1 MKIKKFLAGLTF
13 AVVCGLGGYGAV
25 RIFASEV
32 TTDSEVTTE
41 PNPIITTIATTEEE
55 KTREKITFEYY
66 TITEEAAKMGWTCH
80 TIDRC
85 DKNKIMVYIYD
96 PALIGQHKFNIV
108 TYFNFVEAD
117 LTFVFVDKYNNI
129 LEERTTTYKAGDS
142 YRGIAIVIDDYPPGT
157 KYVKFKDMT
166 NIVYFYPSK
175 KDS

>member
-1 MKIKKFLAGLTF
+1 MKIKKLLNRWTTGVLTAVIITAGSLAL
-13 AVVCGLGGYGAV
+13 
-25 RIFASEV
+25 ASLATEEQSDTPPIV
-32 TTDSEVTTE
+32 TTMPETTSEQ
-41 PNPIITTIATTEEE
+41 
-55 KTREKITFEYY
+55 KEKIYYEYY
-66 TITEEAAKMGWTCH
+66 TITEEAVKNGWTCH